1 LKHFKE
7 ADEMSEDA
15 LLSRIVV
22 PLDGSDSSFR
32 AARYAISI
40 AKPANAEI
48 VFMHAVVKPPYVEY
62 KGAGLVI
69 VAYIDEAKRQADKW
83 YQDLGEKARQ
93 KGVKFS
99 AETIL
104 DVTSAADSIV
114 KYAENKKA
122 DLIVIGTKGRTGV
135 KRFLVGSVASGVVSH
150 AKCSVL
156 VVR

>member
-1 LKHFKE
+1 
-7 ADEMSEDA
+7 MSEDRP
-15 LLSRIVV
+15 LSRIVV

-32 AARYAISI
+32 AARYAINI
-40 AKPANAEI
+40 AKPADAEI

-69 VAYIDEAKRQADKW
+69 VRYIEEAKRQADKW
-83 YQDLGEKARQ
+83 YKDLGEIAKQ
-93 KGVKFS
+93 QGVKFS

-114 KYAENKKA
+114 KYAQNKKA

-135 KRFLVGSVASGVVSH
+135 KRFLLGSVASGVVSH

>member
-1 LKHFKE
+1 
-7 ADEMSEDA
+7 MSEDRP
-15 LLSRIVV
+15 LSRIVV

-32 AARYAISI
+32 AARYAINI
-40 AKPANAEI
+40 AKPADAEI

-69 VAYIDEAKRQADKW
+69 VRYIEEAKRQADKW
-83 YQDLGEKARQ
+83 YKDLGEIAKQ
-93 KGVKFS
+93 QGVKFS

-114 KYAENKKA
+114 NYAQNKKA

-135 KRFLVGSVASGVVSH
+135 KRFLLGSVASGVVSH